1 MQRGVCV
8 ILRASGWVR
17 PRMSG
22 SPGSHSRREYISE
35 DISKSVFRGD
45 SLFPHLDLTS
55 IKDGG
60 VCSPQ
65 KGWIAGLGGISSQ
78 GAFSIYVAQCGHY
91 QPVYWLICIRARR
104 PHLLRKVVRK
114 GHRTRGKLLANSPDV
129 FTSLHLQIGTR
140 NV

>member
-35 DISKSVFRGD
+35 YISKSVF
-45 SLFPHLDLTS
+45 SLGGQPFPPLKFDLNQ
-55 IKDGG
+55 GRG

-65 KGWIAGLGGISSQ
+65 KGWITGLGGISSQ
-78 GAFSIYVAQCGHY
+78 GAFGIYVTQCGHY

-114 GHRTRGKLLANSPDV
+114 EHRTRGKLLANSPDV
-129 FTSLHLQIGTR
+129 LTSLNLHI
-140 NV
+140 